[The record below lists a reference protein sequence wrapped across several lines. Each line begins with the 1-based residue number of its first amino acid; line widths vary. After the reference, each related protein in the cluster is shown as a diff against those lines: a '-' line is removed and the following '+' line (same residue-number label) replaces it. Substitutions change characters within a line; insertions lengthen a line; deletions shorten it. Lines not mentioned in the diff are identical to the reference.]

1 MSRELIETIMFFIGA
16 AVFISFIVG
25 IVIAG
30 MLLICRPL
38 DHQFKWEKKMQGL
51 NAKNRKK
58 EAAKRQGGSDC

>member
-1 MSRELIETIMFFIGA
+1 MSRELIEAIMFFIGA

-38 DHQFKWEKKMQGL
+38 DHQFEWEKRIHGL
-51 NAKNRKK
+51 NAENRKK
-58 EAAKRQGGSDC
+58 EAAKREGSDA